1 MKIEWDRTGQ
11 DPDRNHAPYDE
22 ISDIIMKKYGWYGCC
37 LDFIVR
43 IRLKYECE
51 EKYREYNELIYND
64 GLNWENPDL
73 VWQNDWWEGEPDVE
87 LLGCIPIDELS
98 YPYDQRWLM

>member
-1 MKIEWDRTGQ
+1 MKIVWDPETG
-11 DPDRNHAPYDE
+11 DPYDSVAE
-22 ISDIIMKKYGWYGCC
+22 IVMQKYARYGCC

-43 IRLKYECE
+43 IRLQYDVEDKP
-51 EKYREYNELIYND
+51 REYNELIYND
-64 GLNWENPDL
+64 GVSWEMPKL
-73 VWQNDWWEGEPDVE
+73 VWQNDWWEGEEHVE